1 MDDMDAVGA
10 LQATLDAQKEEYSLL
25 KVKFH
30 EMQKGFLLGQ
40 LQDEMKEILLGEL
53 EEVRTYFVFLFVSC
67 RLRFVLPSTGQKI
80 LSGQRLIML
89 RACCWCG
96 HV

>member
-1 MDDMDAVGA
+1 MDDMDARGA
-10 LQATLDAQKEEYSLL
+10 LQATLDAHKEEYSLL

-53 EEVRTYFVFLFVSC
+53 EEVCTYLVSC
-67 RLRFVLPSTGQKI
+67 
-80 LSGQRLIML
+80 LSVSAYALFSRVQDKRPRPGKGWL
-89 RACCWCG
+89 C
-96 HV
+96 